1 VEWTAEWVDERLEWM
16 CGRLERFRAICEAYG
31 ADQRARRY
39 EGYDRRLYT
48 EVARQQPT
56 VRRIVEELD
65 PALADFDALSPMG
78 GWSRAACNVTAALGM
93 LADLDDVRTYLRRR
107 GPAVDSE
114 AFHPRIWQAAAACW
128 DAGQHPAA
136 VVRAAESLT
145 HYLQRRG
152 GLLLVGR
159 ELAAEVF
166 SAEDVAGRT
175 RLWLPGDRAGAAWR
189 SRQDGLRLMAE
200 AALAGIEHVAAAGE
214 KPGCSR
220 QEALEYLA
228 VLSTVARWTDETET
242 HRL

>member
-1 VEWTAEWVDERLEWM
+1 MEWTAEWVDERHEWM

-114 AFHPRIWQAAAACW
+114 AFHPRIWQAAAAGW

-136 VVRAAESLT
+136 VVRGAESLT
-145 HYLQRRG
+145 TPPAPGRPAPGRPCARRRSLLRRG
-152 GLLLVGR
+152 CR
-159 ELAAEVF
+159 RPYPA
-166 SAEDVAGRT
+166 VA
-175 RLWLPGDRAGAAWR
+175 PGDRAGAAWR
-189 SRQDGLRLMAE
+189 SGRT
-200 AALAGIEHVAAAGE
+200 
-214 KPGCSR
+214 GCG
-220 QEALEYLA
+220 
-228 VLSTVARWTDETET
+228 
-242 HRL
+242 